1 MILKAEKIS
10 KSYHT
15 GDGPL
20 KVLKNIDLYIDRG
33 EMVSVMGPSGC
44 GKSTLL
50 NILGTL
56 DEPDSGQLW
65 INNEDV
71 TSLSDENLS
80 FLRNN
85 TIGFIFQFHH
95 LLPEFT
101 VIENL
106 IIPQMI
112 KGTSHEEATIR
123 GLDLLSKVGLS
134 DRKRHKPSQIS
145 GGERQRVAVLRA
157 LVNHPQI
164 IFADEPTGNLDIS
177 SGEVVLDL
185 MTELNKEYGVTYLI
199 VTHNPEVAKRCDR
212 HYDLTNGR
220 LEIYEQK

>member
-20 KVLKNIDLYIDRG
+20 KVLKNVDLYIDSG

-50 NILGTL
+50 NIFGTL
-56 DEPDSGQLW
+56 DKPDSGQLW
-65 INNEDV
+65 INNEDI

-112 KGTSHEEATIR
+112 KGTSHEEATIK

-134 DRKRHKPSQIS
+134 DRKQHKPSQIS

-185 MTELNKEYGVTYLI
+185 MTELNKEHGVTYLI

>member
-20 KVLKNIDLYIDRG
+20 KVLKNVDLYIDSG

-50 NILGTL
+50 NIFGTL
-56 DEPDSGQLW
+56 DKPDSGQLW
-65 INNEDV
+65 INNEDI
-71 TSLSDENLS
+71 TSLSDKNLS

-112 KGTSHEEATIR
+112 KGTSHEEATIK

-134 DRKRHKPSQIS
+134 DRKQHKPSQIS

-199 VTHNPEVAKRCDR
+199 VTHNPEVANRCDR

-220 LEIYEQK
+220 LMIYK